1 MMKVDAKEK
10 LKRIGQA
17 WLSRGGIRS
26 LKIRP
31 ICEEAGVS
39 PGTFTSHY
47 RTLREFKEIILSE
60 WYEPL
65 RESVERESLAHGSSL
80 EVLKA
85 ELRASIGF
93 ICRNS
98 AVLVQLY
105 MDAAAGEKSVIAL
118 FQETRLTHLAHIRR
132 AVTENGDFPE
142 KITVNL
148 SVNKNESD
156 TNFNYQLSGFSGV
169 NNYSAQAF
177 LDKGKIT
184 VANVITTMMA
194 GDEKASSIETEYL
207 QILSKGGKFSFET
220 TDGNTNFII
229 RNKEDKTV
237 LVFREIKLENTAWN
251 LTFYNDG
258 NAVVS
263 EVATTSRKNV

>member
-118 FQETRLTHLAHIRR
+118 FQETRLTHLAHLRR
-132 AVTENGDFPE
+132 AVIQASKDGYLLAADGDALLSYLMGAIGLPIIVFQSMNGKLP
-142 KITVNL
+142 
-148 SVNKNESD
+148 
-156 TNFNYQLSGFSGV
+156 Q
-169 NNYSAQAF
+169 
-177 LDKGKIT
+177 
-184 VANVITTMMA
+184 
-194 GDEKASSIETEYL
+194 
-207 QILSKGGKFSFET
+207 
-220 TDGNTNFII
+220 
-229 RNKEDKTV
+229 
-237 LVFREIKLENTAWN
+237 EIKLLERLKHSA
-251 LTFYNDG
+251 G
-258 NAVVS
+258 
-263 EVATTSRKNV
+263 EVATLERMEWAINGIRL

>member
-1 MMKVDAKEK
+1 M
-10 LKRIGQA
+10 
-17 WLSRGGIRS
+17 
-26 LKIRP
+26 
-31 ICEEAGVS
+31 S

-47 RTLREFKEIILSE
+47 RTLQEFKEIILSE

-132 AVTENGDFPE
+132 AVIQASKDGYLLAADGDALLSYLMGAIGLPIIVFQSMNGKLP
-142 KITVNL
+142 
-148 SVNKNESD
+148 
-156 TNFNYQLSGFSGV
+156 Q
-169 NNYSAQAF
+169 
-177 LDKGKIT
+177 
-184 VANVITTMMA
+184 
-194 GDEKASSIETEYL
+194 
-207 QILSKGGKFSFET
+207 
-220 TDGNTNFII
+220 
-229 RNKEDKTV
+229 
-237 LVFREIKLENTAWN
+237 EIKLLERLKHSA
-251 LTFYNDG
+251 G
-258 NAVVS
+258 
-263 EVATTSRKNV
+263 EVATLERMEWAINGIRL

>member
-105 MDAAAGEKSVIAL
+105 MDAAAGETSVIAL

-132 AVTENGDFPE
+132 AVIQASKDGYLLAADGDALLSYLMGAIGLPIIVFQSMNGKLP
-142 KITVNL
+142 
-148 SVNKNESD
+148 
-156 TNFNYQLSGFSGV
+156 Q
-169 NNYSAQAF
+169 
-177 LDKGKIT
+177 
-184 VANVITTMMA
+184 
-194 GDEKASSIETEYL
+194 
-207 QILSKGGKFSFET
+207 
-220 TDGNTNFII
+220 
-229 RNKEDKTV
+229 
-237 LVFREIKLENTAWN
+237 EIKLLERLKHSA
-251 LTFYNDG
+251 G
-258 NAVVS
+258 
-263 EVATTSRKNV
+263 EVATLERMEWAINGIRL

>member
-1 MMKVDAKEK
+1 MKVDAKEK
-10 LKRIGQA
+10 LKCIGQA
-17 WLSRGGIRS
+17 WLSRGGIRR

-65 RESVERESLAHGSSL
+65 RESVERESLAHGNSL

-132 AVTENGDFPE
+132 AVIQASKDGYLLAADGDALLSYLMGAIGLPIIVFQSMNGKLP
-142 KITVNL
+142 
-148 SVNKNESD
+148 
-156 TNFNYQLSGFSGV
+156 Q
-169 NNYSAQAF
+169 
-177 LDKGKIT
+177 
-184 VANVITTMMA
+184 
-194 GDEKASSIETEYL
+194 
-207 QILSKGGKFSFET
+207 
-220 TDGNTNFII
+220 
-229 RNKEDKTV
+229 
-237 LVFREIKLENTAWN
+237 EIKLLERLKHSA
-251 LTFYNDG
+251 G
-258 NAVVS
+258 
-263 EVATTSRKNV
+263 EVATLERMEWAINGIRL

>member
-10 LKRIGQA
+10 LKRIGQV

-65 RESVERESLAHGSSL
+65 RESVELESLAHGSAL

-85 ELRASIGF
+85 ELRATIGF

-105 MDAAAGEKSVIAL
+105 MDAAAGEKSVISL

-132 AVTENGDFPE
+132 AVIQASKDGYLLAADGDALLSYLMGAIGLPIIVFQSMNGKLP
-142 KITVNL
+142 
-148 SVNKNESD
+148 
-156 TNFNYQLSGFSGV
+156 Q
-169 NNYSAQAF
+169 
-177 LDKGKIT
+177 
-184 VANVITTMMA
+184 
-194 GDEKASSIETEYL
+194 
-207 QILSKGGKFSFET
+207 
-220 TDGNTNFII
+220 
-229 RNKEDKTV
+229 
-237 LVFREIKLENTAWN
+237 EIKLLERLKHSA
-251 LTFYNDG
+251 G
-258 NAVVS
+258 
-263 EVATTSRKNV
+263 EVATLERMEWAINGIRL

>member
-1 MMKVDAKEK
+1 MMKVDTKEK
-10 LKRIGQA
+10 LKRIGQV

-85 ELRASIGF
+85 ELRAAIGF

-98 AVLVQLY
+98 AILVQLY

-118 FQETRLTHLAHIRR
+118 FQETRLTHLTHIRR
-132 AVTENGDFPE
+132 AVIQASKDGYLLAADGDALLSYLMGAIGLPIIVFQSMNGKLP
-142 KITVNL
+142 
-148 SVNKNESD
+148 
-156 TNFNYQLSGFSGV
+156 Q
-169 NNYSAQAF
+169 
-177 LDKGKIT
+177 
-184 VANVITTMMA
+184 
-194 GDEKASSIETEYL
+194 
-207 QILSKGGKFSFET
+207 
-220 TDGNTNFII
+220 
-229 RNKEDKTV
+229 
-237 LVFREIKLENTAWN
+237 EIKLLERLKHSA
-251 LTFYNDG
+251 G
-258 NAVVS
+258 
-263 EVATTSRKNV
+263 EVATLERMEWAINGIRL

>member
-10 LKRIGQA
+10 LKRIGQV

-132 AVTENGDFPE
+132 AVIQASKDGYLLAADGDALLSYLMGAIGLPIIVFQSMNGKLP
-142 KITVNL
+142 
-148 SVNKNESD
+148 
-156 TNFNYQLSGFSGV
+156 Q
-169 NNYSAQAF
+169 
-177 LDKGKIT
+177 
-184 VANVITTMMA
+184 
-194 GDEKASSIETEYL
+194 
-207 QILSKGGKFSFET
+207 
-220 TDGNTNFII
+220 
-229 RNKEDKTV
+229 
-237 LVFREIKLENTAWN
+237 EIKLLERLKHSA
-251 LTFYNDG
+251 G
-258 NAVVS
+258 
-263 EVATTSRKNV
+263 EVATLERMEWAINGIRL